1 MSDLIKLDNISKRNG
16 HIRAYPIS
24 HNLKRMNIGANG
36 WGEVVIAVDNSMIM
50 QLMKNESVGGLFITT
65 KEEWEKEVEDG
76 R

>member
-16 HIRAYPIS
+16 DIKGYPINS
-24 HNLKRMNIGANG
+24 NLKRFNTGKDG

-65 KEEWEKEVEDG
+65 KEEWEKEVEE
-76 R
+76 

>member
-36 WGEVVIAVDNSMIM
+36 WGEVVIAVDNQIIR
-50 QLMKNESVGGLFITT
+50 QLMESDWVGGLFITT
-65 KEEWEKEVEDG
+65 KEEWEKEANDEK
-76 R
+76 

>member
-16 HIRAYPIS
+16 HIRAYPIN

-36 WGEVVIAVDNSMIM
+36 WGEVVIAVDNQIVR
-50 QLMKNESVGGLFITT
+50 QLMESDWVGGLFITT
-65 KEEWEKEVEDG
+65 KEEWEKEVEDE